1 MSSPSEGR
9 IGIKALVS
17 EAVRIA
23 ASLRVPTSMT
33 LAIVATCSLLVVGTI
48 GQTVRAE
55 QDVLGRIDQ
64 AGTRTIVV
72 TDERG
77 TAGLT
82 CDTVRQIGRLSA
94 VEWVVGLGFALDGR
108 NVALPHADAT
118 AVAVRTVWGG
128 LPPEI
133 SILGRRPR
141 AGEAIVGPDAA
152 ASLRLAQGMGAV
164 EIGQRTIPVVAGF
177 RARDALADLNGSVL
191 VMPAESDADCPVRS
205 IHILARSPGAVAP
218 LVAAILEVLGPDSAG
233 KVSLETS
240 SALADVRSAV
250 GGELGQ
256 YSRRLVLA
264 AFGAG
269 LVLVALVTYSA
280 ITQRRQDF
288 GRRRALGATR
298 TDIVVMVA
306 IQTALTGG
314 LGAGAGIAVGC
325 LIVLRMTG
333 GLPDAAFLGAVM
345 VLATYASVLAAIPP
359 ALAAALRDP
368 VRVLRVP

>member
-9 IGIKALVS
+9 IGIRALVS

-23 ASLRVPTSMT
+23 ASLRVVTSMT
-33 LAIVATCSLLVVGTI
+33 LAIVATCSLLVVGAI

-55 QDVLGRIDQ
+55 QDVLGRIDE

-77 TAGLT
+77 VAGLT
-82 CDTVRQIGRLSA
+82 GDTVRQIGRLSE

-108 NVALPHADAT
+108 NVALPYADAT
-118 AVAVRTVWGG
+118 PVSVRTVWGE

-133 SILGRRPR
+133 SIVGRRPR
-141 AGEAIVGPDAA
+141 AGEAIVGPNAA
-152 ASLRLAQGMGAV
+152 ASLGLAQGAGAV
-164 EIGQRTIPVVAGF
+164 EVGQRTIPVVAGF
-177 RARDALADLNGSVL
+177 QACDALADLNASVL
-191 VMPAESDADCPVRS
+191 VMPVESDTSASVRS
-205 IHILARSPGAVAP
+205 IRVLARFPGAVAP
-218 LVAAILEVLGPDSAG
+218 LAAAILDVLGPDSAG
-233 KVSLETS
+233 KVSLQTS

-269 LVLVALVTYSA
+269 LVLVALVTYAA

-298 TDIVVMVA
+298 TDIVAMVA
-306 IQTALTGG
+306 IQSALTGG
-314 LGAGAGIAVGC
+314 LGAGVGLALGS

-333 GLPDAAFLGAVM
+333 GPPDAAFLGAVM

-359 ALAAALRDP
+359 ALAAALGDP

>member
-9 IGIKALVS
+9 IGFKALVS
-17 EAVRIA
+17 EAIRVA
-23 ASLRVPTSMT
+23 LSLRVATSMT
-33 LAIVATCSLLVVGTI
+33 LAIAATCSLFVVGTI

-55 QDVLGRIDQ
+55 QDVLGRIDE

-77 TAGLT
+77 AAGLT
-82 CDTVRQIGRLSA
+82 PDTISQIERLSG
-94 VEWVVGLGFALDGR
+94 VEWVVGLGFAVDGR

-118 AVAVRTVWGG
+118 PVAVRTIWGEI
-128 LPPEI
+128 PPEI
-133 SILGRRPR
+133 SIAGRQPR
-141 AGEAIVGPDAA
+141 AGEAIVGPNAA
-152 ASLRLAQGMGAV
+152 ASLGLAQGMGAV

-177 RARDALADLNGSVL
+177 HAYDALADLNASVL
-191 VMPAESDADCPVRS
+191 VMPVDGETSAPVRS
-205 IHILARSPGAVAP
+205 IRVLARSPGAVAP
-218 LVAAILEVLGPDSAG
+218 LAAAILEVLGQDSAG

-256 YSRRLVLA
+256 YGRQLVLA
-264 AFGAG
+264 AFGAS
-269 LVLVALVTYSA
+269 LALIALVTYAA

-298 TDIVVMVA
+298 ADIVAMVG
-306 IQTALTGG
+306 IQSALTGG
-314 LGAGAGIAVGC
+314 LGAGVGTAIGSV
-325 LIVLRMTG
+325 IVIRMTG

-345 VLATYASVLAAIPP
+345 VLATYVSVLAALPP

>member
-9 IGIKALVS
+9 IGIRALVS

-23 ASLRVPTSMT
+23 ASLRVVTSMT
-33 LAIVATCSLLVVGTI
+33 LAIVATCSLLVVGAI

-55 QDVLGRIDQ
+55 QDVLGRIDE

-77 TAGLT
+77 VAGLT
-82 CDTVRQIGRLSA
+82 GDTVRQIGRLSE

-108 NVALPHADAT
+108 NVALPYADAT
-118 AVAVRTVWGG
+118 PVSVRTVWGE

-133 SILGRRPR
+133 SIVGRRPR
-141 AGEAIVGPDAA
+141 AGEAIVGPNAA
-152 ASLRLAQGMGAV
+152 ASLGLAQGAGAV
-164 EIGQRTIPVVAGF
+164 EVGQRTIPVVAGF
-177 RARDALADLNGSVL
+177 QACDALADHNPSVL
-191 VMPAESDADCPVRS
+191 VMPVESDTSASVRS
-205 IHILARSPGAVAP
+205 IRVLARFPGAVAP
-218 LVAAILEVLGPDSAG
+218 LAAAILDVLGPDSAG
-233 KVSLETS
+233 KVSLQTS

-269 LVLVALVTYSA
+269 LVLVALVTYAA

-298 TDIVVMVA
+298 TDIVAMVA
-306 IQTALTGG
+306 IQSALTGG
-314 LGAGAGIAVGC
+314 LGAGVGLALGS

-333 GLPDAAFLGAVM
+333 GPPDAAFLGAVM